1 MFKFFKE
8 IKEAIQ
14 EGIAEANE
22 ELAEEKKQEEE
33 QEKQIVFPFLIH
45 CESKMIKKLVSTHT
59 KVQAKWQ
66 ITHL

>member
-1 MFKFFKE
+1 MYKNKEMKMFKFFKE

-33 QEKQIVFPFLIH
+33 
-45 CESKMIKKLVSTHT
+45 
-59 KVQAKWQ
+59 
-66 ITHL
+66 HL